1 MKLLTFIFI
10 CFLFLNCNHGYSDD
24 NLAEVK
30 GLSLYMC
37 HDVFGEDGRR
47 LTMAFSE
54 TQQFEKLYKLE
65 LQYKIVDKK
74 IIISVIDKTEIKNR
88 NNGFHDNLHTPR
100 GHMFIPDSLLLKG
113 NYSLEIRTA
122 NFQVKSKLKVT
133 NDVIELKIPNNKYFS
148 CRINKVYPIPKDL
161 LFGSVIFYGEKDNKV
176 IAKFFEEFEKLGVTK
191 TTLPNYPY
199 KHLTVDDSGRPIGK
213 FYPDG
218 QNVLRFLYK
227 MDTDF
232 REAAKFMKKWYWKYH
247 PSIYFG
253 FYSSNGDQA
262 LALDKDGIN
271 TFFSD
276 E

>member
-10 CFLFLNCNHGYSDD
+10 CFLFLECNHSYSDD
-24 NLAEVK
+24 NLADVK

-47 LTMAFSE
+47 LTMAFRE

-65 LQYKIVDKK
+65 LNYKIIGEK
-74 IIISVIDKTEIKNR
+74 IIISFIDKVEVENR
-88 NNGFHDNLHTPR
+88 NKNFHDNLYTPR
-100 GHMFIPDSLLLKG
+100 GHMFIPDSLLTKG
-113 NYSLEIRTA
+113 KYSLIIETA
-122 NFQVKSKLKVT
+122 KFRKKSRLIVT
-133 NDVIELKIPNNKYFS
+133 KGLIELKVPKNKHFS
-148 CRINKVYPIPKDL
+148 CPINKVYPIPRDL
-161 LFGSVIFYGEKDNKV
+161 LFGSVIFYGKKENKV
-176 IAKFFEEFEKLGVTK
+176 IDRFFEEFEKLKFTK
-191 TTLPNYPY
+191 VVLPNYPY
-199 KHLTVDDSGRPIGK
+199 KHLTVDDSGRPIDE
-213 FYPDG
+213 FSPNG

-232 REAAKFMKKWYWKYH
+232 KEAAKFMEKWYWKYH

-262 LALDKDGIN
+262 LALDKNGIN